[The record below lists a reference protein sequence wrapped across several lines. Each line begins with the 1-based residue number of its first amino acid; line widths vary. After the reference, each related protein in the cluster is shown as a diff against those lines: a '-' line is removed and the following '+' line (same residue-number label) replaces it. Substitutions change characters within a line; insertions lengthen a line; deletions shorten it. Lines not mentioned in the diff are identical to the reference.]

1 MKWPALFYLLPYF
14 ISLATSA
21 AVGIYCWMRRS
32 EVPAAAAYGFVAFSQ
47 ALWTLGFIFELV
59 VPRFDQKL
67 VWDDFQYIGAAGFVV
82 SFLAFTLVYTRRES
96 KRIGWICLLAS
107 VPLVLMVGSVF
118 MEPPAHVRVVDI
130 GPLQSLLYDFRP
142 VTDLMS
148 VYGYAVYLVCL
159 GMLISSYMRS
169 HPLYRKQIGVII
181 AGSAAP
187 VLGTALMQT
196 LLKDHPARDISPL
209 TFAINNVVVAWG
221 LFRYGMFDIVPVAR
235 HAVIDS
241 MTDAVFVLDGSGRL
255 VDLNQAAQKILGQ
268 QASEIIGR
276 PFDTIFWPAMRDP
289 HNEERAEVEVEIGG
303 EPRSLEVTVQPLSDA
318 QGRRR
323 GRVLTM
329 RDVTQRKRMDG
340 ELRRHRDHLEDLV
353 AERTAA
359 LTAANEQLRERIAE
373 RERLEDQLRQAQK
386 MEAIGRLAGGIAH
399 DFNNLLTA
407 ILGYSHLLLSDP
419 GAGEPVRDAA
429 EAIRRSGERAAS
441 LTAQLLAFSRK
452 QRLDPRVLDLNLI
465 VSEIERM
472 LLRVVGEQIEVVTM
486 LQPGLAHVEADPNQ
500 IEHILMNLVV
510 NSRDAMPQGGK
521 LIVETRDVTLDEVT
535 LDEVQPGRPSSAV
548 PRPFVVLSVKDTG
561 AGMDEATQKRIFEP
575 FFTTK
580 EMGKGTGL
588 GLSMVYGTVKQ
599 SGGHISVESRPGRGT
614 TFNIYLP
621 ATGKIAVSDRQDQ
634 ELRQSLRGTETIL
647 LVEDEEMVRT
657 LARQALERYGY
668 KVLDAG
674 CGQAA
679 LAAAERHP
687 GKIDL
692 MITDVVMPD
701 MNGIQLAER
710 FRAVSPN
717 TRVLY
722 MSGYSEDVTGSRDS
736 GGEIP
741 NFVRKPFTPA
751 FLARKVRQTL
761 DSKTAPASSA

>member
-1 MKWPALFYLLPYF
+1 MKWPVLFYLLPYF

-21 AVGIYCWMRRS
+21 AVGIYCWIRRS
-32 EVPAAAAYGFVAFSQ
+32 EVPAADAYGFVAFSQ

-59 VPRFDQKL
+59 TPSLGRKL
-67 VWDDFQYIGAAGFVV
+67 FWDDFQYIGAAGFLVG
-82 SFLAFTLVYTRRES
+82 FLAFTLVYTRREP

-107 VPLVLMVGSVF
+107 IPLVVMVASVF
-118 MEPPAHVRVVDI
+118 MEAPANVRVVDI

-142 VTDLMS
+142 ITDLMS
-148 VYGYAVYLVCL
+148 VYGYAVYVVCL
-159 GMLISSYMRS
+159 GMLISCYMRS
-169 HPLYRKQIGVII
+169 HPLYRKQIGLII

-209 TFAINNVVVAWG
+209 TFAINNIVVAWG

-241 MTDAVFVLDGSGRL
+241 MTDAVFVLDGSNRL
-255 VDLNQAAQKILGQ
+255 VDFNQAAQKILGLP
-268 QASEIIGR
+268 ASEIIGR
-276 PFDTIFWPAMRDP
+276 PAGTIFWPALRDP
-289 HNEERAEVEVEIGG
+289 YNDERTEIEVEIGG
-303 EPRSLEVTVQPLSDA
+303 EQRSIEVTVQPLNDA
-318 QGRRR
+318 QGRHR

-353 AERTAA
+353 TERTAE

-419 GAGEPVRDAA
+419 GAGEPIREAA

-472 LLRVVGEQIEVVTM
+472 LLRVVGEQIEVITV
-486 LQPGLAHVEADPNQ
+486 LQPRLAHVEADPNQ

-510 NSRDAMPQGGK
+510 NSRDAMPEGGK
-521 LIVETRDVTLDEVT
+521 LIVETRDVILDEVT
-535 LDEVQPGRPSSAV
+535 LEEEQPGLRPAAV
-548 PRPFVVLSVKDTG
+548 PRLFVVLSVKDTG
-561 AGMDEATQKRIFEP
+561 VGMDEATQKRIFEP

-614 TFNIYLP
+614 TFKIYLP
-621 ATGKIAVSDRQDQ
+621 ATGKIAVSDQQ
-634 ELRQSLRGTETIL
+634 GPELSELLRGTETIL
-647 LVEDEEMVRT
+647 LVEDEDMVRA

-668 KVLDAG
+668 RVLDAS
-674 CGQAA
+674 CGLAA
-679 LAAAERHP
+679 LAAAERYR

-701 MNGIQLAER
+701 MNGIQLAEQV
-710 FRAVSPN
+710 RAVFPE
-717 TRVLY
+717 TKVLY
-722 MSGYSEDVTGSRDS
+722 MSGYSEDITGSRDS
-736 GGEIP
+736 GEMT
-741 NFVRKPFTPA
+741 NFVPKPFTPA

-761 DSKTAPASSA
+761 DSKTTPASSS